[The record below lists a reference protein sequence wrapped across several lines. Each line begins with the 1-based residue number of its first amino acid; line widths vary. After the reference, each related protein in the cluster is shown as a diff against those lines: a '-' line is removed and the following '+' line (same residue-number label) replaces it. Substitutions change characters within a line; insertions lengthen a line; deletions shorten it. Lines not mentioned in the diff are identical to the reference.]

1 MAPSLTVRR
10 LASRVAPVPGETID
24 SWLEATASRMQM
36 PLGALARR
44 LELPTDARPAWR
56 NTLSENQCAT
66 VAAATGVAPD
76 TLSAMTLSSYD
87 GTALRLHPES
97 NRLNATFPFGAL
109 TWSRYCPECLN
120 ESQGRWQ
127 ITWRLGWSFACLA
140 HSRLLADC
148 CPSCGMNQRRHHSYA
163 RTPTPMLCRCGDSL
177 VATPTP
183 RLSQDHPV
191 IEAQRQ
197 IFKVIHG
204 GLTYLG
210 VFGATGGRWPDEALG
225 VIRSLANRVLNYAA
239 NHGLAQ
245 VDAADL
251 RDGVKAADLASPVL
265 RARNALNNKAP
276 TRAIETA
283 VGVAG
288 ALQILQAPSIW
299 EAARRARWLVDGQN
313 VATGPTELRSCFH
326 DDPLATSIIVG
337 ASESRFGPEL
347 QLRYRTA
354 VTVPCA
360 PDLDIRR
367 VKSIAAALPSTMWPA
382 WSARLLSDRR
392 GTAVLRST
400 LSCATLLAGS
410 SVKPATAAKLLGSTV
425 TGNAMNHRLWVLR
438 DSAYWPK
445 VCVALIRLSDYLNKD
460 GAPINYARRRRFNY
474 SALLNDA
481 RWEKT
486 LHQSWDRL
494 GNQQAGAMHARYLL
508 VERLTGGSPQLATA
522 AANVA
527 ARRWLNASP
536 HSSVAAFNATLDDI
550 ARSFLA
556 RFAIDE
562 PVVWHAPLYLLD
574 DLGLSAPADETTT

>member
-1 MAPSLTVRR
+1 
-10 LASRVAPVPGETID
+10 
-24 SWLEATASRMQM
+24 
-36 PLGALARR
+36 
-44 LELPTDARPAWR
+44 
-56 NTLSENQCAT
+56 
-66 VAAATGVAPD
+66 
-76 TLSAMTLSSYD
+76 
-87 GTALRLHPES
+87 
-97 NRLNATFPFGAL
+97 
-109 TWSRYCPECLN
+109 
-120 ESQGRWQ
+120 
-127 ITWRLGWSFACLA
+127 
-140 HSRLLADC
+140 
-148 CPSCGMNQRRHHSYA
+148 
-163 RTPTPMLCRCGDSL
+163 MLCRCGGRL
-177 VATPTP
+177 TATPTL
-183 RLSQDHPV
+183 RLSPDHAV

-197 IFKVIHG
+197 IFKVINC

-210 VFGATGGRWPDEALG
+210 VLGATGGRWPDEALG
-225 VIRSLANRVLNYAA
+225 VLRSLANRVLNYAA

-251 RDGVKAADLASPVL
+251 RDGVKAADLASPVF

-354 VTVPCA
+354 VTVPCS
-360 PDLDIRR
+360 PDLDIRH

-486 LHQSWDRL
+486 LRQSWDRL
-494 GNQQAGAMHARYLL
+494 GNQQAGAMHARHLL
-508 VERLTGGSPQLATA
+508 VERLTGGSPQLATP

-536 HSSVAAFNATLDDI
+536 HTSVAAFNATLDDI